1 MTQMFAASL
10 LCAAYAITIRAFNG
24 EQDSLCPH
32 GAYSLCEK
40 TDTIQVIIGILSLL
54 NRAAPNLKKEVTILE
69 IETRI

>member
-1 MTQMFAASL
+1 MFVASL
-10 LCAAYAITIRAFNG
+10 LCAVYAITIRTFNG

-40 TDTIQVIIGILSLL
+40 IDTIQVITGILSLL
-54 NRAAPNLKKEVTILE
+54 NRAAPGLKKGVTILE